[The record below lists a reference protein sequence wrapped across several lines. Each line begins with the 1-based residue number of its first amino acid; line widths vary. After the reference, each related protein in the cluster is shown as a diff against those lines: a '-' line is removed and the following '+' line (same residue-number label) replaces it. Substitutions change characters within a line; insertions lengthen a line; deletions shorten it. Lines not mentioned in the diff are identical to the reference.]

1 MTMNALP
8 DVIYHEI
15 LLYIPYVDH
24 ISFSMVDKVRCN
36 LLLKRVRRIK
46 VYKKAQLYF
55 TSQEFRD
62 KINSLIVD
70 PYNQLSLVLNDIKD
84 KKNFKAFSCSELYGL
99 NARQLRESFLPD
111 LRKVRCLDIYSD
123 FSQDDCPSKEI
134 DWINS
139 NPSLSLKELEFTYIT
154 MLTDFPLIDQVESL
168 KFRGCSNL
176 QNIPLHHITPNLR
189 SVVLHDCDR
198 IEDVSSLDK
207 IHELH
212 LICCQGIR
220 DISCLNHNHKVLI
233 EECNQIT
240 DYSNSFRH
248 TKTIELFRMKEIS
261 LDFSNLLELKELIII
276 ASRIT
281 GLIFPHAILSLRRV
295 YMSGLDFPF
304 TIPSG
309 NRIKQLTILNCP
321 KFTSLLNCDRI
332 HSVKLFNLKISAL
345 EGLGSGNRIV
355 EITSCPSVKD
365 FSVLRTCD
373 KVIIER
379 CSGLRDLRPLR
390 SLKDFSF
397 SSSDNLPKDLEGVT
411 NLTIPKIPKTPYY
424 FPKSVTQLKL
434 SLFSNSVSEF
444 PCFLANLPP
453 QINEVK
459 IGPVNLND
467 IEDFRS
473 FLNDLPQFS
482 FETYR
487 ENIQATTQV
496 YFRRNVK

>member
-15 LLYIPYVDH
+15 LLYIPYEGK
-24 ISFSMVDKVRCN
+24 ISLSMIDKSRCN

-168 KFRGCSNL
+168 N
-176 QNIPLHHITPNLR
+176 
-189 SVVLHDCDR
+189 
-198 IEDVSSLDK
+198 
-207 IHELH
+207 
-212 LICCQGIR
+212 
-220 DISCLNHNHKVLI
+220 
-233 EECNQIT
+233 
-240 DYSNSFRH
+240 
-248 TKTIELFRMKEIS
+248 
-261 LDFSNLLELKELIII
+261 
-276 ASRIT
+276 
-281 GLIFPHAILSLRRV
+281 
-295 YMSGLDFPF
+295 
-304 TIPSG
+304 
-309 NRIKQLTILNCP
+309 
-321 KFTSLLNCDRI
+321 
-332 HSVKLFNLKISAL
+332 
-345 EGLGSGNRIV
+345 
-355 EITSCPSVKD
+355 
-365 FSVLRTCD
+365 
-373 KVIIER
+373 
-379 CSGLRDLRPLR
+379 
-390 SLKDFSF
+390 
-397 SSSDNLPKDLEGVT
+397 
-411 NLTIPKIPKTPYY
+411 
-424 FPKSVTQLKL
+424 
-434 SLFSNSVSEF
+434 VSEF